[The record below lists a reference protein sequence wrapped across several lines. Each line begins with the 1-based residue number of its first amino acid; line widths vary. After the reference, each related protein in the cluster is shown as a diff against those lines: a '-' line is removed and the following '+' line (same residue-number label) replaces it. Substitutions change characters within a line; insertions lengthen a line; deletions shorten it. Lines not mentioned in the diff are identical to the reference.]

1 MDSFKMVVVNAAV
14 VVFAAVIAYNA
25 ILKFFKVCR
34 RFFVKMEK
42 PKKYL

>member
-14 VVFAAVIAYNA
+14 VVFTAVIAYNA
-25 ILKFFKVCR
+25 IFKFFKVR
-34 RFFVKMEK
+34 RRSLVKMDK